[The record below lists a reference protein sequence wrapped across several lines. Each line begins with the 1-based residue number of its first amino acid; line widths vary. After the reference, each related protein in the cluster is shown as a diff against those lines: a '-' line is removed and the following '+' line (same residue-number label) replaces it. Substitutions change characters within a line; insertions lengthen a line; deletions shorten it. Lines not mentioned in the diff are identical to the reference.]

1 MRTIRIYAVFAV
13 LVAVS
18 VVGVFAARGLP
29 RPAEV
34 AAASVPSSTEP
45 TITLT
50 VPNHVNAGF
59 TSISQLGSKCE
70 PIEHKIMINTSTE
83 AITHMLGRRD
93 FEHVVLTRP
102 LTGQTDLSAWMRLVD
117 NADLKHA
124 RVASATITMSDGS
137 SFTAEWKL
145 TKTWPCKLDVY
156 SGSDGVL
163 YEQVTLVADK
173 IVRVSVAQPVPVQ

>member
-13 LVAVS
+13 LVIVM

-29 RPAEV
+29 RPAE
-34 AAASVPSSTEP
+34 AASVPSSTEP

-50 VPNHVNAGF
+50 VPNHDYAGF
-59 TSISQLGSKCE
+59 TSVSQLGSKCE
-70 PIEHKIMINTSTE
+70 VISHKIMINGGTTE
-83 AITHMLGRRD
+83 AIAQVIGRRD

-102 LTGQTDLSAWMRLVD
+102 LTGQTDLSAWMRLID

-124 RVASATITMSDGS
+124 QVASATITVSDGS
-137 SFTAEWKL
+137 SFAAQWKL

-173 IVRVSVAQPVPVQ
+173 IVRVSVAQPVPVP